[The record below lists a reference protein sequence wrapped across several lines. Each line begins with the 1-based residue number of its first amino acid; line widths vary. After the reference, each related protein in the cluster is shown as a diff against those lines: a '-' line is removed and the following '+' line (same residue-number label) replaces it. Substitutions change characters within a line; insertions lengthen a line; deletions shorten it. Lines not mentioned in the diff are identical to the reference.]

1 MHHDDNPDHQ
11 HPDEQ
16 RPEIRTLCAHQFPDH
31 RRCGSPALR
40 GESFCYYHH
49 PTRKP
54 AQNPRD
60 RQARRLA
67 RKRLRL
73 PLPSSRAEFQHSLLY
88 LMHLIAANEIDTRRA
103 GLLLNALQ
111 TAGRNLSA

>member
-1 MHHDDNPDHQ
+1 MHHPNNPDHQ
-11 HPDEQ
+11 HQ
-16 RPEIRTLCAHQFPDH
+16 EIRTLCAHQFNAS

-67 RKRLRL
+67 RKRLQL
-73 PLPSSRAEFQHSLLY
+73 PLPRNRAELHHSLAY
-88 LMHLIAANEIDTRRA
+88 LMHLIATNEIDTRRA
-103 GLLLNALQ
+103 GLLLHALQ
-111 TAGRNLSA
+111 TASKNLAQL

>member
-1 MHHDDNPDHQ
+1 MHDAQNPDHQ
-11 HPDEQ
+11 HQ
-16 RPEIRTLCAHQFPDH
+16 EIRTLCTHHFTDH

-54 AQNPRD
+54 AKDPRD

-73 PLPSSRAEFQHSLLY
+73 PLPTSRAELQHSILY
-88 LMHLIAANEIDTRRA
+88 LMHLIATNEIDTRRA
-103 GLLLNALQ
+103 GLLLPALQ
-111 TAGRNLSA
+111 TVGKTLGEG